1 VASTTAS
8 AAEAQVERRR
18 PEQLARA
25 DTIRRGANGVIH
37 TLETRIRAERRPV
50 LRLLAGQSGL
60 IYGTAPFVAIAPESP
75 MLEQI
80 VQKFRGIVLFFVV
93 FTLSAVF
100 MLQFGG
106 PQAKGCSSGG
116 AAAAAK
122 VYGRSITRNEVQSA
136 YLLSGGENYPDEMA
150 KQYKL
155 REMVMYGL
163 IERNLLARQARTL
176 GYQVSEDEVLQK
188 MAEDGVVHLSMSV
201 DAGPYLPPSG
211 PQRFSFE
218 DSKGKFNKDNLR
230 NFIQYRL
237 RRSVGEF
244 TRDQIEEALAQR
256 MRDAVTASVSVSPG
270 ELWDAY
276 VREQESAKLKYV
288 RFSTAYYGQQLQQ
301 SESELNAFMTQ
312 HQKEVD
318 AEYEKQ
324 KARYTGLEKQ
334 VRARH
339 ILIKVAESASD
350 EQKQAARAKI
360 DALLARARK
369 GEDFASLARAN
380 SQDEGSAKK
389 GGDLGFNPKGR
400 MVKPFDDAQFA
411 LKPGEISDVVESTF
425 GLHVIKVEAIRE
437 GDVPVAEAKHELA
450 EKLFR
455 DGRSAELAKRAANEL
470 LQKAQAGQ
478 TLEDAVAGVTGT
490 PARAAGDE
498 APDSAADPLAPQ
510 VRETRAFGRTDT
522 AIAGPFDSTPL
533 VKAAYEL
540 TEQQPL
546 PSAPMQLGDDW
557 FVYRLESK
565 VLANKAAFTAEE
577 QARIENGLLRRKRT
591 EMLKAYVRGLRD
603 QAIASKDIF
612 VDADLINN
620 EKPLAPEPEP
630 EG

>member
-1 VASTTAS
+1 
-8 AAEAQVERRR
+8 
-18 PEQLARA
+18 
-25 DTIRRGANGVIH
+25 
-37 TLETRIRAERRPV
+37 
-50 LRLLAGQSGL
+50 
-60 IYGTAPFVAIAPESP
+60 
-75 MLEQI
+75 
-80 VQKFRGIVLFFVV
+80 
-93 FTLSAVF
+93 
-100 MLQFGG
+100 
-106 PQAKGCSSGG
+106 
-116 AAAAAK
+116 
-122 VYGRSITRNEVQSA
+122 
-136 YLLSGGENYPDEMA
+136 MA

-163 IERNLLARQARTL
+163 IERELLARQARTL
-176 GYQVSEDEVLQK
+176 GYQVSENEVLQK

-244 TRDQIEEALAQR
+244 TRDQIEETLAQR

-270 ELWDAY
+270 EVWDAY
-276 VREQESAKLKYV
+276 VREKENAKLKYV
-288 RFSTAYYGQQLQQ
+288 RFSTAYYGQQLQP
-301 SESELNAFMTQ
+301 SAAELNAFMSQ
-312 HQKEVD
+312 HQKDVD
-318 AEYEKQ
+318 AEYDKQ

-339 ILIKVAESASD
+339 ILIKVAESGSD
-350 EQKQAARAKI
+350 ELKQAARTKI

-369 GEDFASLARAN
+369 GEDFTTLARDN

-425 GLHVIKVEAIRE
+425 GFHVIKVEAIRE

-455 DGRSAELAKRAANEL
+455 DERSAELAKRAASEL

-478 TLEDAVAGVTGT
+478 SLEDATAALTGT
-490 PARAAGDE
+490 PAPASGEE
-498 APDSAADPLAPQ
+498 APNADPLAPQ
-510 VRETRAFGRTDT
+510 VRETRPFSRTDT

-540 TEQQPL
+540 SEQQPL
-546 PSAPMQLGDDW
+546 PAAPMQLGDDW

-565 VLANKAAFTAEE
+565 VVADKAAFTAEE

-591 EMLKAYVRGLRD
+591 EMLKTYVRGLRD

-612 VDADLINN
+612 VDTALLSA